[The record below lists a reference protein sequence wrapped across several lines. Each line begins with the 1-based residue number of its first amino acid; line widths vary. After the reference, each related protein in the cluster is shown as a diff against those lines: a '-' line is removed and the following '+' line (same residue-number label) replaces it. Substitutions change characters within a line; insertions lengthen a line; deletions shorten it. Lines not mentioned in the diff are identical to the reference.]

1 MCILCWFSHFT
12 VTQTL
17 FLFSS
22 NLYGL
27 KIGNYTGISLQECYI
42 SWLRVGKNLLQIFQR
57 YVYTWIYACVGILIR
72 ILCLIFFLLLRPC
85 FEVIWIQLLNV
96 GILDEEVIFVLFLVA
111 GWLPTQKKVSE
122 LSVPIGLSLLQ
133 VNCCLERF
141 FVAVID

>member
-1 MCILCWFSHFT
+1 M
-12 VTQTL
+12 
-17 FLFSS
+17 
-22 NLYGL
+22 
-27 KIGNYTGISLQECYI
+27 
-42 SWLRVGKNLLQIFQR
+42 
-57 YVYTWIYACVGILIR
+57 
-72 ILCLIFFLLLRPC
+72 
-85 FEVIWIQLLNV
+85 NV